1 MQSSWLLWQNFRIL
15 SSLFGESYS
24 EKDILSHNWLQERQ
38 RKATL
43 ADSRL
48 QSQQECSSARDGSA
62 CGLALVLLLVLL
74 VLVLLLI
81 LSLPFFLFIILLSF
95 SLIFF
100 MFYFV
105 LFYNPFICS
114 FLFTIKLLSS
124 FSLVQLPPLT
134 PTSAELF
141 GEHRHFLHFCFGL
154 VATFGGA
161 FGGLML
167 SSVKRRFNVFFIDVK
182 HHDSSHLIKDKKQT
196 IEKNNATLLFSL
208 LFPALCSFLNSAFWF
223 TRSHI
228 PSTHS
233 THHQHFRFNRKKK
246 SRIPPILHVD
256 WFSTTSISHTNTH
269 TGQRCWLPPSRTRRL
284 PRPSRRRPR
293 SRSDRVRVR
302 HSADR
307 TRLML
312 SIHLAFLKEG
322 KDDLVIWNVV
332 NEP

>member
-246 SRIPPILHVD
+246 KIADSNP
-256 WFSTTSISHTNTH
+256 SHTWTDSQQHQYH
-269 TGQRCWLPPSRTRRL
+269 TQIHTQVKDAGFLLPGHGGFLDRL
-284 PRPSRRRPR
+284 
-293 SRSDRVRVR
+293 DGV
-302 HSADR
+302 
-307 TRLML
+307 
-312 SIHLAFLKEG
+312 LAVGPIAYAFVTALTAHAWCSQY
-322 KDDLVIWNVV
+322 I
-332 NEP
+332 